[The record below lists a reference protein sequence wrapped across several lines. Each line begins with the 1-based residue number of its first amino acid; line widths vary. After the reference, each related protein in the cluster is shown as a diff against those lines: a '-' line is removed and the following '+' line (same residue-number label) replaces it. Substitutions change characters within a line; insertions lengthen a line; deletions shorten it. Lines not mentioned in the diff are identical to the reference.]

1 MKLTTSKVPNIC
13 LRHRSNFQELS
24 AADRLVA
31 QAQARRNALVA
42 QSSSLAPRISLQQ
55 AAAQGPEDE
64 KGTPGLEG
72 DQVVML
78 SDSDDEQAAQ
88 HVLERPAAGREGDD
102 GFVDLLSDSD
112 ASAASDSEEEE
123 ADEDS
128 VFPSGAALDLDL
140 PARCRPLPLCCVMIT
155 SFAALPASPF

>member
-1 MKLTTSKVPNIC
+1 M
-13 LRHRSNFQELS
+13 
-24 AADRLVA
+24 
-31 QAQARRNALVA
+31 A
-42 QSSSLAPRISLQQ
+42 QSASLAPRISLQQ
-55 AAAQGPEDE
+55 AAAQAPEDE
-64 KGTPGLEG
+64 KATPGLEEN
-72 DQVVML
+72 QVVML

-88 HVLERPAAGREGDD
+88 HASEQPAAGREGDD
-102 GFVDLLSDSD
+102 GAVDLLSDSD

-128 VFPSGAALDLDL
+128 VFPNGAALDLDL